1 MNQVHCRRC
10 WQPMSSVARR
20 CPRCG
25 DVDKFRARRGI
36 AKLLVFL
43 VVTSMALLGLYLW
56 IR

>member
-1 MNQVHCRRC
+1 
-10 WQPMSSVARR
+10 MSSVARR